1 MFQSLWPLVKQWLCL
16 SWIVSALVLHPIL
29 IHAAERGAK
38 DYETFTI
45 YFENDTFFD
54 SDYLYTNGFKLSW
67 TSADLENYRDQSGVG
82 AWAHSLS
89 ANQPFAMDQEDS
101 HFVSISLGQN
111 IYTPEDTESSEVVK
125 DDRPYAGLL
134 YLSLGY
140 SARSSK
146 RSHAW
151 EVILGVVGPSSYAED
166 TQSATHDLLDQDKP
180 QGWDNQLDD
189 EPVLNLYYEHKWK
202 ALRTTQWA
210 GVGFD
215 LNTNFGAAL
224 GNLYIGALGGA
235 QLRLG
240 WRIPNDFGTSVIR
253 PGSDTNAPR
262 DKDDPRFNKPL
273 NRFGA
278 HVFCGVEGIY
288 VIRDMTLD
296 GNTFA
301 SSHSVEKEPLVGTLS
316 IGIGFTLHRFKIAL
330 AHVYTSKEYKTQ
342 SGNSEWGSITLSYIY

>member
-1 MFQSLWPLVKQWLCL
+1 MFPSLSTFFKPLLCL
-16 SWIVSALVLHPIL
+16 SWSVVALVLHPVF
-29 IHAAERGAK
+29 IHAMERQAK
-38 DYETFTI
+38 DYGTLTL
-45 YFENDTFFD
+45 YFENDTFFN

-67 TSADLENYRDQSGVG
+67 TSADLENYRDQSTMG
-82 AWAHSLS
+82 AWTHSLI

-101 HFVSISLGQN
+101 HFVSISFGQN
-111 IYTPEDTESSEVVK
+111 IYTPEDTQSSGVVEGE
-125 DDRPYAGLL
+125 RPYAGLL

-151 EVILGVVGPSSYAED
+151 EMILGVVGPSTFAED
-166 TQSATHDLLDQDKP
+166 AQGATHDVLGQDKP

-202 ALRTTQWA
+202 AMRTGQWA
-210 GVGFD
+210 GLGVD
-215 LNTNFGAAL
+215 LNTNLGAAL
-224 GNLYIGALGGA
+224 GNLYIGALGGV
-235 QLRLG
+235 QVRLG
-240 WRIPNDFGTSVIR
+240 WRLPNDFGTSVIR
-253 PGSDTNAPR
+253 PGLDTNAPM

-278 HVFCGVEGIY
+278 HLFCGVEGIY

-296 GNTFA
+296 GNTFT

-316 IGIGFTLHRFKIAL
+316 FGIGVTLHRFKIAL

-342 SGNSEWGSITLSYIY
+342 SNNSEWGSITLSYIY